1 MQLVVQSTDTGRDP
15 VSVRN
20 CVPVSVPNEKRFSR
34 DLEQIR
40 SDRGPGSRPGA
51 RRAGGARAGQN
62 LVLNGGFE
70 STTNGPG
77 QIGWDT
83 SVTDWS
89 TTSYSFIYGAG
100 TADTTGVYSP
110 EFGGSIYLWGPGAG
124 GGSVNNGLTASSPDG
139 GNFLSADGSYN
150 NTTISQTIGGLT
162 AGDTY
167 QVGFWWAGAQQYA
180 YTGVTNDYWT
190 VGFGSETQVTPTVPN
205 PSGSFTGWMH
215 QTMTFTADSTSDV
228 LSFFAT
234 GAPGVPPFLLLDGV
248 TLNAVPEP
256 STMSL
261 MVVGALGLG
270 AVYLR
275 RRARKSAAI

>member
-1 MQLVVQSTDTGRDP
+1 MTWNKFAVIVAPAIALA
-15 VSVRN
+15 
-20 CVPVSVPNEKRFSR
+20 
-34 DLEQIR
+34 L
-40 SDRGPGSRPGA
+40 GA
-51 RRAGGARAGQN
+51 PGGARAGQN

-70 STTNGPG
+70 LTTNGPG

-110 EFGGSIYLWGPGAG
+110 QFGGSIYLWGPGAG
-124 GGSVNNGLTASSPDG
+124 GGSSNNGLTASSPNG

-167 QVGFWWAGAQQYA
+167 KVGFWWAGAQQYA

-190 VGFGSETQVTPTVPN
+190 VGFGSETQTTPTVSN
-205 PSGSFTGWMH
+205 TSGGFTGWMY
-215 QTMTFTADSTSDV
+215 QTMTFTASSTSDV

-234 GAPGVPPFLLLDGV
+234 GAPGIPPFLLLDGV

-256 STMSL
+256 STVSL
-261 MVVGALGLG
+261 MVVGVLALAPSACAGIQGSLLRSDRLSCVDRAKLAGRDTTFPLG
-270 AVYLR
+270 PD
-275 RRARKSAAI
+275 